1 MGFLLKDNPLIIL
14 LGIVI
19 VIIGILLLVTTF
31 KIQNESKALRIIL
44 FLLGVL
50 FFATGIFGILF
61 LLFFGVNY

>member
-50 FFATGIFGILF
+50 FLAAGIIGILF

>member
-19 VIIGILLLVTTF
+19 VIIGILFLVTTF

-50 FFATGIFGILF
+50 FLATGIFGILF

>member
-50 FFATGIFGILF
+50 FLVVGVLGIIF